1 MTPSVETV
9 LGSISTSE
17 LGFTLSHEHVVV
29 SSAGIPHIYPEF
41 IARDNTIKESIS
53 ILKKAKLNGID
64 TIIDV
69 TTIDLGRDINL
80 LKHVSKES
88 GINIVCATGT
98 WRDIPRAFWAASI
111 DSIKSLYVKEI
122 KQGIENTQIKAGI
135 IKVANDSEGIT
146 QEGEI
151 ILRAAARAHMETGAP
166 ISTHTWAPKRI
177 GNDQINIFLEE
188 GVDLNR
194 VYIGHSNDSTD
205 IGYLKGIIEKGAWLG
220 MDRYPGGRQSGTP
233 DWKKRTEILANLILE
248 GYGEKIMLGHD
259 WAVKLA
265 IDSERNEEIR
275 KTNNPDG
282 YLFIKNQVL
291 PKLENLGVSQNQI
304 QNIMTS
310 NPYKFFSQIK

>member
-53 ILKKAKLNGID
+53 ILKKAKSNGID

-69 TTIDLGRDINL
+69 TTIDLGRDIHL

-122 KQGIENTQIKAGI
+122 KQGIENTQMKAGI

-166 ISTHTWAPKRI
+166 ISTHTWAPKKI

-205 IGYLKGIIEKGAWLG
+205 IGYLKGANRIAIGYG
-220 MDRYPGGRQSGTP
+220 
-233 DWKKRTEILANLILE
+233 KKRAGIFCVGGVCKEVPSSNGFNLTISSSNSPVPNPLE
-248 GYGEKIMLGHD
+248 
-259 WAVKLA
+259 LA
-265 IDSERNEEIR
+265 IAYN
-275 KTNNPDG
+275 
-282 YLFIKNQVL
+282 
-291 PKLENLGVSQNQI
+291 
-304 QNIMTS
+304 
-310 NPYKFFSQIK
+310 FFSPKE